1 MLTSLKEKIT
11 NSILD
16 WKIKG
21 KEYQNQSF
29 SDFFKKAFNF
39 LVIMP
44 EEDADFAH
52 SMQVLDYLERN
63 KKHVTIFILDF
74 RVSLLPLKYRPRV
87 VEHNMA
93 SRSPLKLQSNKTI
106 DKLEGMSFQV
116 IIDLNRKEDKFCTY
130 VASVVNAPFKIG
142 FAKENSDKVYNFQV
156 KENVQEPEIAYKNF
170 LECLEKFNS

>member
-1 MLTSLKEKIT
+1 MLTSLKEKIS

-16 WKIKG
+16 WKIRE

-52 SMQVLDYLERN
+52 SMQVLEFLEKN

-74 RVSLLPLKYRPRV
+74 RVSLLPLKYRQRV
-87 VEHNMA
+87 VEHNMTN
-93 SRSPLKLQSNKTI
+93 RNMFKLPSTKI
-106 DKLEGMSFQV
+106 LDKLRGMSFQA
-116 IIDLNRKEDKFCTY
+116 IIDLNRREDKFYTY
-130 VASVVNAPFKIG
+130 ITSVIDAPIKIG

-156 KENVQEPEIAYKNF
+156 KDNVQEAEIGYKNF
-170 LECLEKFNS
+170 LNCLEIFNG